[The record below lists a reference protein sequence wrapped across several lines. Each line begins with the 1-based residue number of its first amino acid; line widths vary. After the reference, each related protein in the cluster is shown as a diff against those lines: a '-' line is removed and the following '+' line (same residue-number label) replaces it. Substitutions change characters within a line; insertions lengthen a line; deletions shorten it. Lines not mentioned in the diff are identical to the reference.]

1 MELSQDEIER
11 LYAEPSVQIYRPEA
25 VLAELDDGS
34 RVATL
39 CFNLP
44 VPPAPDER
52 NEEYA
57 QRLRDLARRLEL
69 PGNYI
74 ERIA

>member
-1 MELSQDEIER
+1 MDLSHDEIER
-11 LYAEPSVQIYRPEA
+11 LYAEASVQIYRPEA

-44 VPPAPDER
+44 EPPALDER

-69 PGNYI
+69 PADYI
-74 ERIA
+74 DRIA